1 MAENENKAYDFRHNI
16 LGLNGLSTASDTFT
30 MKSPLMGSGGSG
42 GAGTAAGF
50 TITYNHFI
58 EFTEGAPKDTYK
70 LTCDKTFSELVAMY
84 EEASNNHEQVL
95 GKLIG
100 QVMAVDGGEPII
112 MEEYTDYYG
121 RLFYDKN
128 DDTSIFVIFTD
139 NLVNKEEWPF
149 DSYGNSENSETKVI
163 HIFNPDLGSDRRA
176 YGLRTMKMEV
186 TALDGTV
193 PEYFDADGN
202 QINE

>member
-1 MAENENKAYDFRHNI
+1 MAEDKAYDFRHDI
-16 LGLNGLSTASDTFT
+16 LGQNGLSMASGPLT
-30 MKSPLMGSGGSG
+30 MKSPLIGSGGSD
-42 GAGTAAGF
+42 GAGTPVGF
-50 TITYNHFI
+50 TIMYNHFI
-58 EFTEGAPKDTYK
+58 EFTDDAPKDTFK
-70 LTCDKTFSELVAMY
+70 LACDKTFSELVAMC
-84 EEASNNHEQVL
+84 EEASNHHEQVL

-100 QVMAVDGGEPII
+100 QVMTVDGGESTIT
-112 MEEYTDYYG
+112 EEYTDYG

-139 NLVNKEEWPF
+139 NLINKEEWPF
-149 DSYGNSENSETKVI
+149 DSYGNAENSKTKVI
-163 HIFNPDLGSDRRA
+163 HIFNPDLSSDRRA

-202 QINE
+202 QINNG